1 MTIRFDER
9 VAIVTGAGAG
19 LGREHALGLAA
30 RGAKVV
36 VNDFGGGVDGVGGS
50 SAPAEET
57 VATIVAAGGE
67 AFAHGADVSNEAQ
80 VAEMVAKTIE
90 RWGRVDILVNNAGIL
105 RDRTFSK
112 MTLADFEV
120 VMKVHVTGAVTC
132 TLAVWPYMKAANY
145 GRIVMTSSSS
155 GLYGNFG
162 QSNYAAAKMALVGLM
177 NVLHI
182 EGAKN
187 NIRVNTLAPG
197 AATRMTQDLLP
208 PEIVALMAPEAVTP
222 GLLYLVS
229 EDAPSRVILDATAGG
244 FARTFIIES
253 EGIILDPSN
262 NTPENIASQFEAIS
276 DQTGAHLYT
285 DGGAQVMK
293 FVGKAAAV
301 GASGGSR

>member
-1 MTIRFDER
+1 MIRFDDR

-36 VNDFGGGVDGVGGS
+36 VNDFGGGLDGAGGS

-57 VATIVAAGGE
+57 VALIEAAGGT
-67 AFAHGADVSNEAQ
+67 AFAHGADVANAEQ
-80 VAEMVAKTIE
+80 VADMVDKAM
-90 RWGRVDILVNNAGIL
+90 RDWGRVDILVNNAGIL

-112 MTLADFEV
+112 MTLADWDAV
-120 VMKVHVTGAVTC
+120 VRVHLTGAAVC
-132 TLAVWPYMKAANY
+132 TLAVWPHMKAANY

-162 QSNYAAAKMALVGLM
+162 QSNYGAAKMAVIGLM

-182 EGAKN
+182 EGIKN
-187 NIRVNTLAPG
+187 DIRVNTLAPG

-208 PEIVALMAPEAVTP
+208 PALIDLMDARSVTP

-229 EDAPSRVILDATAGG
+229 EDAPSRAILCATAGG
-244 FARTFIIES
+244 FSRTLINET
-253 EGIILDPSN
+253 EGIHLDPAN
-262 NTPENIASQFEAIS
+262 CTAEAVAAAWAEIS
-276 DQTGAHLYT
+276 DPAGQKVYEN
-285 DGGAQVMK
+285 GGAQVMK
-293 FVGKAAAV
+293 FVGKAAAAA
-301 GASGGSR
+301 GISLG